1 MISTLYGNGTF
12 KKRDVDIHII
22 FTHFLDFRFVRIAVR
37 EDRIPPSSSIS
48 TERKPASDV
57 SPGEITSFSTF
68 DRSSATT
75 SRVGPP
81 IKRVHPSNNNNDSTS
96 GGNSV
101 RFPPFSPCISPSP
114 PKKKKMEMER
124 ARERGREAKYP
135 HLWNLTRDKGIA
147 RPPTGS
153 DGGG

>member
-1 MISTLYGNGTF
+1 MILTLYGNGTF

-57 SPGEITSFSTF
+57 SPGEITSFS
-68 DRSSATT
+68 ATT

-114 PKKKKMEMER
+114 PPKKKKWR
-124 ARERGREAKYP
+124 WRELVK
-135 HLWNLTRDKGIA
+135 
-147 RPPTGS
+147 
-153 DGGG
+153 GGGRRNILTFGI